1 MRPKTDRQRPFKEET
16 METNRRENLVFADV
30 KEYAAILIIKVLIAA
45 AMFALLT
52 VVADTVSAY
61 LNRADGWMKES
72 SQTISRNIIDLY
84 R

>member
-1 MRPKTDRQRPFKEET
+1 
-16 METNRRENLVFADV
+16 METKKKENLIFADV
-30 KEYAAILIIKVLIAA
+30 KEYAAILVIKALIAA
-45 AMFALLT
+45 AMFALST